1 MMSKMGFSDKW
12 VKWMALCIES
22 VNYFVLVNGESV
34 GRITLGRGLRQGNPL
49 SPYLFLI
56 CAEGLTTL
64 LKNAEAR
71 GDVHG
76 IKVCRGAPALLHLL
90 LLTIVFFFQGK

>member
-1 MMSKMGFSDKW
+1 MSKMGFSDKW

-22 VNYFVLVNGESV
+22 VNYSVVVNGESV

-49 SPYLFLI
+49 SPYLFVI
-56 CAEGLTTL
+56 CAEGLTTV

-76 IKVCRGAPALLHLL
+76 IKVCRGAPALSHLL